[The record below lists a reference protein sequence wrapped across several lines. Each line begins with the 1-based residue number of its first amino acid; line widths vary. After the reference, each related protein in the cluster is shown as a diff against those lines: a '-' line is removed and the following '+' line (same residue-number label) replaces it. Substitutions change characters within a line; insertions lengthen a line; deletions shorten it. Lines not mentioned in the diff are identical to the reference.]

1 MNDSRTEERN
11 GGDESSPAPATGRP
25 EQSPVGTAEESVAQA
40 GGAQPGAE
48 HGAAP
53 ADAGP
58 PQPPQ
63 SAEPSRS
70 AGRGLALLALLIAII
85 AAGGAAFVGWQFMQ
99 QRQAAAVQRAEVAE
113 RVAGMRELLEATEKR
128 LAVQEDRLGALDAN
142 GEERRRRLED
152 LESAMRQVRASLE
165 AQAQENAGPE
175 RSPSV
180 AEIEFLLLLAGRE
193 LRLADNPRVALA
205 ALREADQRVA
215 RLEDPGL
222 GEVRAAIHDEIAA
235 VEAAAD
241 VDLEGTAL
249 RLASLARRV
258 DGLPLR
264 GTLTP
269 DFEAENDAGERSGWS
284 RFVAQTRKVF
294 SDLFRVRRSDTPA
307 APLLAPDE
315 AFFLYRNIELDLK
328 SARLA
333 VLARDAGNYSASLE
347 AARRGLQE
355 YFATDDE
362 GVRSLLE
369 AIEELEERDIAPD
382 WPEISRSLALLR
394 NAGAED

>member
-1 MNDSRTEERN
+1 MNDSRTEERP
-11 GGDESSPAPATGRP
+11 GDDENSPAPVTGQR
-25 EQSPVGTAEESVAQA
+25 EESPAGTAEESAAQA
-40 GGAQPGAE
+40 
-48 HGAAP
+48 
-53 ADAGP
+53 
-58 PQPPQ
+58 
-63 SAEPSRS
+63 SRS
-70 AGRGLALLALLIAII
+70 GGRGLALMALLIAII

-113 RVAGMRELLEATEKR
+113 RVAGMRELLAATEKR
-128 LAVQEDRLGALDAN
+128 IAVQEDRLGAL
-142 GEERRRRLED
+142 GESSEERRRRLDD
-152 LESAMRQVRASLE
+152 LESGMRQVRASLE
-165 AQAQENAGPE
+165 ALAQENAGPE

-258 DGLPLR
+258 EGLPLR

-269 DFEAENDAGERSGWS
+269 DFEAENGDGERSGWS

-294 SDLFRVRRSDTPA
+294 SELFRVRRSDAPA

-355 YFATDDE
+355 YFATDDDR
-362 GVRSLLE
+362 VRSLLE
-369 AIEELEERDIAPD
+369 AIEELETRAIAPD

-394 NAGAED
+394 DAGAED